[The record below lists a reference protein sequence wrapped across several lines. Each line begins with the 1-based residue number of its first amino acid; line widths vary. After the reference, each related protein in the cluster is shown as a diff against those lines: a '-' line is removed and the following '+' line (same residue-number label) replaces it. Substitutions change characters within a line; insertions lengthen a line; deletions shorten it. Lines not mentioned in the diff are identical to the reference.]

1 MEKDRGFKIIAI
13 VALLIAVVGLS
24 IAYAGYTASL
34 NIEGTAT
41 VAGDTWKI
49 EWTDLGAA
57 VATGKAT
64 TDNSTFAIDASKQ
77 TVSGIVGTLNG
88 PGDSISY
95 SWKATNNGKLDAQVS
110 GVTYGGLTCTS
121 EAQDEATAVCNELT
135 LEVKYNSVTIAAD
148 TQATTLG
155 DLNVGDSK
163 DASLTLTWNANGV
176 ATVTKPVTVT
186 IGKTSFTYEQKNA

>member
-49 EWTDLGAA
+49 EWTDLGAGT
-57 VATGKAT
+57 VTGKASI
-64 TDNSTFAIDASKQ
+64 DGASFQIDASKQ
-77 TVSGIVGTLNG
+77 TVSGVVGTLNG

-110 GVTYGGLTCTS
+110 GVTYGALTCTS
-121 EAQDEATAVCNELT
+121 EAQAEADAVCDELT
-135 LEVKYNSVTIAAD
+135 LEVKYNGITIAAD

-155 DLNVGDSK
+155 DLNIGESK
-163 DASLTLTWNANGV
+163 DASLTLTWNAAGV
-176 ATVTKPVTVT
+176 ATVTKPVTVA
-186 IGKTSFTYEQKNA
+186 IGKTTFTYEQKNA